1 MFADV
6 RGQPNPT
13 RHEDAQNMSMGEHC
27 NVAVGGASPGNH
39 PIDPGAHLLRRFA
52 AGASVPEDEP
62 AWRDLVDLH
71 GRQAFVIAIV
81 PLDQIGINDRSI
93 SEAR

>member
-1 MFADV
+1 MFAAVD
-6 RGQPNPT
+6 GQPNPT
-13 RHEDAQNMSMGEHC
+13 RHEDAQNMSMGEHYD
-27 NVAVGGASPGNH
+27 VAIGGASPGNH

-62 AWRDLVDLH
+62 ARSDLVDLN

-81 PLDQIGINDRSI
+81 PLDQIGIDDRSI
-93 SEAR
+93 TEAR